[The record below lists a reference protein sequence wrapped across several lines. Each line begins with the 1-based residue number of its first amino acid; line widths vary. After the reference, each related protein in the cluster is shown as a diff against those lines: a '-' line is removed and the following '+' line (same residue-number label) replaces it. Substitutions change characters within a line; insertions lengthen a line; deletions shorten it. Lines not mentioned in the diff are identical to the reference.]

1 MENQEPIRKQFDPVE
16 IYVALADH
24 QKSADWIHAREAAT
38 FLTWSKRM
46 NLEFKLQVTEL
57 ALKIGDLPVRTV
69 SHFRGGHNEFGLR
82 GEICLNARHFG
93 KQPLAVLLFH
103 LAHELIHAWQH
114 QHGRPSLKDGWHNRE
129 FRQKAAELGLQVAEN
144 GATACV
150 EGPLSD
156 LITSCGIALPAV
168 KQTTVGNTSW
178 AATSLK
184 GDSKLKKWVCEC
196 EPPVNV
202 RVAIADFRAVCLDCK
217 SRFRRADAP
226 NAKDDVADCS

>member
-1 MENQEPIRKQFDPVE
+1 MYPSAKIESDT
-16 IYVALADH
+16 IYAALAEH
-24 QKSADWIHAREAAT
+24 QKAADWIHARDAAT
-38 FLTWSKRM
+38 FLSWTKRM

-69 SHFRGGHNEFGLR
+69 SHFRAGHNEFGLR

-144 GATACV
+144 GATTCV

-168 KQTTVGNTSW
+168 KQTTFGIAPR
-178 AATSLK
+178 AATSLA

-196 EPPVNV
+196 IRPVIV
-202 RVAIADFRAVCLDCK
+202 RVAIADFRAACLVCNY
-217 SRFRRADAP
+217 RFRRADAP